1 MIELLFMIVLPV
13 LTIGIVALVCRRG
26 SWPLPG
32 AAPTELDLFEMAE

>member
-13 LTIGIVALVCRRG
+13 LTIGIVTLVSRRA